1 MREDKTYH
9 TMWLTKKNALAGCVL
24 KNHFIVIVFEVIVL
38 ILMVFGVVI
47 IEIDVIL
54 MQRLLKIFSYWN

>member
-1 MREDKTYH
+1 M
-9 TMWLTKKNALAGCVL
+9 AGCVL

-38 ILMVFGVVI
+38 ILMVFAVVI

-54 MQRLLKIFSYWN
+54 MQRLLKIFSY

>member
-24 KNHFIVIVFEVIVL
+24 KNHFKVIVFEGIVL

-54 MQRLLKIFSYWN
+54 MWRLLKIFPHWN